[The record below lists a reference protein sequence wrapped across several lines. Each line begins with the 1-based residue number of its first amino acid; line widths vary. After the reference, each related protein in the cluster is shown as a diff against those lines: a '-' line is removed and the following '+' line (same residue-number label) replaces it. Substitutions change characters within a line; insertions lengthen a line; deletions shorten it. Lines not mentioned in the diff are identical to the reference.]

1 MRKKIES
8 NGKVLNT
15 AIDSMNRSS
24 RSQMFFKIG
33 ALKNLA
39 IFRFFEKIDNGTK
52 KELKEIIDD

>member
-8 NGKVLNT
+8 NGKVLNA

-39 IFRFFEKIDNGTK
+39 IFRFFEKIDNGMK